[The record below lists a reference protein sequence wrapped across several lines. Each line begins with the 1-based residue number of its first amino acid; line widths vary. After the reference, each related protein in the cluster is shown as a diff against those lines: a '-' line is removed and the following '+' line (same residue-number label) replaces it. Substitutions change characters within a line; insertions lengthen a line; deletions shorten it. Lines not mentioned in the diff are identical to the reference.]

1 MKDAIGKRIKTMLK
15 YALRGSIGFGAGGL
29 FVVFMELLL
38 FSKHWELMPTNFIF
52 GAYFLSGAFGA
63 FFLLWG
69 LEEALKGAI
78 GFGIG
83 FVLTSFMVLF
93 TMLSLQAS
101 AGPEYSWGAIGC
113 GIGFGLGG
121 GLGGAF
127 IRLELALAGALSFG
141 IAGAAWGL
149 LVFYHV
155 WERKGALLLSLG
167 DIAGLLVILFPYLLG
182 GALFG
187 AALGFLLKEA

>member
-1 MKDAIGKRIKTMLK
+1 MNDATGKRIKMMLK
-15 YALRGSIGFGAGGL
+15 YAARGSIGFGAGGL
-29 FVVFMELLL
+29 FVMFMELLL
-38 FSKHWELMPTNFIF
+38 FSDYWELMPAYFIS

-63 FFLLWG
+63 IFLLWG
-69 LEEALKGAI
+69 LEEALRGAI

-83 FVLTSFMVLF
+83 FVVTSFMVFF

-101 AGPEYSWGAIGC
+101 AGPEYVWGAIGC

-127 IRLELALAGALSFG
+127 IRLELAVAGALSFG
-141 IAGAAWGL
+141 IAGALWGL

-155 WERKGALLLSLG
+155 WERKGALLVSLG
-167 DIAGLLVILFPYLLG
+167 DIAGLFVILFPYLLG

-187 AALGFLLKEA
+187 AAVGFLLRES